1 MPNATVEY
9 IGEDGISH
17 KMEFTEDIEPKAI
30 SNFYEKYIEQHM
42 PIKLGGKRKLDSFDF

>member
-17 KMEFTEDIEPKAI
+17 KMEFTEDIESKAI
-30 SNFYEKYIEQHM
+30 ANFYEKYIEQHN
-42 PIKLGGKRKLDSFDF
+42 PNPKLESFDF